1 MAVVLTNYDFSLA
14 NEVQMCPFAPNDSDA
29 MKNTVSELEI
39 IDASSIQMIQDVN
52 NYEESLSFVANALGP
67 AAPFDTF
74 TLVED
79 FIKAQVRRAHRRRPK
94 RTYVKNHRA
103 SKKSMKVWRK
113 SGLKLNNRAAS
124 SSEKPKESS
133 TGEAANNY
141 PSKASCQNCLSMTH

>member
-1 MAVVLTNYDFSLA
+1 
-14 NEVQMCPFAPNDSDA
+14 MCPFAPNDSDA

-79 FIKAQVRRAHRRRPK
+79 FIKAQVRRAQRRRPK
-94 RTYVKNHRA
+94 RTYVKNHCA
-103 SKKSMKVWRK
+103 SKKSMKLWRK

-133 TGEAANNY
+133 SGEAANNY